1 MTVKLPL
8 AHRPRLR
15 IAIVAIA
22 VVGVLALW
30 FRGAGGNG
38 ISYRTTEVTRGPIAL
53 LISATGNLKA
63 LSTVEVGSQV
73 SGQVLSVNVD
83 FNDAVKKGT
92 VIATIDP
99 ANFQA
104 RLTQAQADL
113 TASLANLSAAHANLG
128 EAQATLRNLEAEYAR
143 KRQVFARK
151 LISRS
156 EYDAALSA
164 RDQALAR
171 LASAQAGIKVAQSQ
185 VAQRRAA
192 VQNAEL
198 DVQYTVIRAPVD
210 GVVLSRTV
218 EPGQTVAASFQTPVL
233 FSIAEDLSQMQ
244 IDLNIDEADVG
255 QVRQGLSVRF
265 TVDAFPGHEYAGEVR
280 QVRLAASN
288 TANVITYPVVVDV
301 ANADGSLLPGMT
313 ANAEVLVANREDV
326 LRLANAA
333 LRYRPSNTPTAGG
346 AGQNGN
352 AAPGQGGGRPAG
364 NPMAQWDELAE
375 RLHMSETQRE
385 QLRSALMASF
395 QARRGQSGGAAV
407 SEEQRRRR
415 MAEAIATALQPLRA
429 QLAAEQQQMLDAE
442 LVLQANARRATVYV
456 LRGGIPKPM
465 ELRVGLSDTSFTE
478 VLAGLKQGDAVIIG
492 EQQPT
497 P

>member
-1 MTVKLPL
+1 MAQKLPL
-8 AHRPRLR
+8 AQQPRLR
-15 IAIVAIA
+15 LILVA
-22 VVGVLALW
+22 VVLLVLAVLW
-30 FRGAGGNG
+30 LRGGGGNG
-38 ISYRTTEVTRGPIAL
+38 LSYRTVEAGRGPIQL

-73 SGQVLSVNVD
+73 SGQVLTVNVD
-83 FNDAVKKGT
+83 FNDAVKKGEI
-92 VIATIDP
+92 IATIDP

-113 TASLANLSAAHANLG
+113 TSSLANLSAAHANLG

-143 KRQVFARK
+143 KQQVFERK

-171 LASAQAGIKVAQSQ
+171 LASARAGIKVAQSQ

-255 QVRQGLSVRF
+255 QVREGL
-265 TVDAFPGHEYAGEVR
+265 P
-280 QVRLAASN
+280 
-288 TANVITYPVVVDV
+288 
-301 ANADGSLLPGMT
+301 
-313 ANAEVLVANREDV
+313 
-326 LRLANAA
+326 
-333 LRYRPSNTPTAGG
+333 
-346 AGQNGN
+346 
-352 AAPGQGGGRPAG
+352 
-364 NPMAQWDELAE
+364 
-375 RLHMSETQRE
+375 
-385 QLRSALMASF
+385 
-395 QARRGQSGGAAV
+395 
-407 SEEQRRRR
+407 
-415 MAEAIATALQPLRA
+415 
-429 QLAAEQQQMLDAE
+429 
-442 LVLQANARRATVYV
+442 
-456 LRGGIPKPM
+456 
-465 ELRVGLSDTSFTE
+465 
-478 VLAGLKQGDAVIIG
+478 
-492 EQQPT
+492 
-497 P
+497 

>member
-1 MTVKLPL
+1 MTLKLPL
-8 AHRPRLR
+8 AHQPRLR
-15 IAIVAIA
+15 AAIVAALVIA
-22 VVGVLALW
+22 LAALW
-30 FRGAGGNG
+30 LRGDGGNG
-38 ISYRTTEVTRGPIAL
+38 LSYRTVEVGRGPIQL

-83 FNDAVKKGT
+83 FNDAVKKGEI
-92 VIATIDP
+92 IATIDP

-113 TASLANLSAAHANLG
+113 TSSLANLSAAHANLG
-128 EAQATLRNLEAEYAR
+128 EAQATLRNLEAE
-143 KRQVFARK
+143 FARK
-151 LISRS
+151 QLVFDRQLISRS

-164 RDQALAR
+164 RDQAQAR
-171 LASAQAGIKVAQSQ
+171 LESARAGIKVAQSQ

-233 FSIAEDLSQMQ
+233 FSIAEDLSKMQ

-255 QVRQGLSVRF
+255 QVREGLPVRF
-265 TVDAFPGHEYAGEVR
+265 TVDAFAGREYHGEVR
-280 QVRLAASN
+280 QVRLAATN

-301 ANADGSLLPGMT
+301 SNADGSLLPGMT

-326 LRLANAA
+326 LRVANGA
-333 LRYRPSNTPTAGG
+333 LRYRPSNVPAPVAGG
-346 AGQNGN
+346 GQSG

-375 RLHMSETQRE
+375 RLQLSEAQRV
-385 QLRSALMASF
+385 QLRSALMTSF
-395 QARRGQSGGAAV
+395 QALRGQNGGAVV
-407 SEEQRRRR
+407 SDEQRRRR
-415 MAEAIATALQPLRA
+415 MADAIAAAVQPLRA
-429 QLAAEQQQMLDAE
+429 QLSAAQQQLLDAE
-442 LVLQANARRATVYV
+442 LALQASARRVTVYV
-456 LRGGIPKPM
+456 LRGGKP
-465 ELRVGLSDTSFTE
+465 EPVAVRVGLSDTGFSE
-478 VLAGLKQGDAVIIG
+478 VLAGLKEGELAITG
-492 EQQPT
+492 EQQPA